1 MLLNTLF
8 TAIKTVLTAK
18 SYLLI
23 FIVLLPIIFSVF
35 ILVPASVIPGNDFA
49 FQLSIFTPKD
59 YVLLTLLAPLI
70 SLVLTMQIF
79 IFRRNKDI
87 KENLKSVGVGAAGG
101 YSGIIATVFATASC
115 SSCVAVLFGF
125 LGTGAVF
132 FAVENR
138 WLFVTLA
145 IGLMLVSL
153 YFSAKKINKVCD
165 FC

>member
-1 MLLNTLF
+1 MFLNTLF

-23 FIVLLPIIFSVF
+23 FIAFFPIIFFVF
-35 ILVPASVIPGNDFA
+35 ILVPVSAIPGNDFV

-59 YVLLTLLAPLI
+59 YAFLTILALLI
-70 SLVLTMQIF
+70 SLIITMQIF
-79 IFRRNKDI
+79 IFRRNKNL
-87 KENLKSVGVGAAGG
+87 KENIASAGVGAVGG
-101 YSGIIATVFATASC
+101 SSGIIATVFATASC

-125 LGTGAVF
+125 LGTGAIF

-138 WLFVTLA
+138 WLFVLLA

-153 YFSAKKINKVCD
+153 YFAARKVNKVCVS
-165 FC
+165 C

>member
-1 MLLNTLF
+1 MQNIILATE
-8 TAIKTVLTAK
+8 TVLRER
-18 SYLLI
+18 SYLLL
-23 FIVLLPIIFSVF
+23 FVLLFPVIFF
-35 ILVPASVIPGNDFA
+35 IFTLVPVVAIPGNDFA

-59 YVLLTLLAPLI
+59 YALLTVLAPII
-70 SLVLTMQIF
+70 SLVITMQIF
-79 IFRRNKDI
+79 IFRRNKNI
-87 KENLKSVGVGAAGG
+87 KENLKSAGVGAAGG

-125 LGTGAVF
+125 LGTGAIF

-153 YFSAKKINKVCD
+153 YFSAKKVNKVCIS
-165 FC
+165 C

>member
-1 MLLNTLF
+1 MSDLI
-8 TAIKTVLTAK
+8 TATKTVLRERN
-18 SYLLI
+18 YLALFLLLFPVI
-23 FIVLLPIIFSVF
+23 FFVF
-35 ILVPASVIPGNDFA
+35 ILIPVVAIPGNDFV
-49 FQLSIFTPKD
+49 FQLSIFAPKD
-59 YVLLTLLAPLI
+59 YALLTILAPLV
-70 SLVLTMQIF
+70 SLVITMNIF
-79 IFRRNKDI
+79 IFRRNKSI
-87 KENLKSVGVGAAGG
+87 KDNLKSAGVGAAGS

-153 YFSAKKINKVCD
+153 YFSAKKINKVCVS
-165 FC
+165 C